1 MTKYSTGDEVYA
13 TPGCLTQQQDIPAIG
28 GQFPRDIRRYLRSN
42 RYQDSAPE
50 RRADVEGLYQF
61 PACCSCCK
69 CPTCVERLPG
79 AESPQR
85 RLRIND
91 GDDGGFGI
99 GEGDGFFD
107 GGGYVGFSANED
119 HYIHMISDEKKA
131 YMRAQCLQQ
140 EVRYGFPQVGYISR
154 NEEDEAIVQPILEAW
169 PTENQPIHFI
179 GTTCLVLQR
188 TFVFEDAP
196 LEKVTLFVC
205 NCRCPEGKAGLT
217 IQSEM
222 ERTISYC
229 SEVSQDGQPATVN
242 RIDFINNIQRMY
254 GSHRLPR
261 PAGMLF
267 SLDCLECIHTK
278 ALRTMYRNGNM
289 IDVPVSPVLEKT
301 AKKLETDKIYTFDIK
316 KAMKVMD
323 EQAKTQLSKLN

>member
-1 MTKYSTGDEVYA
+1 MQFRFGEASIYPFEITMLSNLQKKLLTAAKVPPPRAMFGGEVRALEQCSYCMTKYSTGDEVYA

-154 NEEDEAIVQPILEAW
+154 NEEDEAIV
-169 PTENQPIHFI
+169 
-179 GTTCLVLQR
+179 
-188 TFVFEDAP
+188 
-196 LEKVTLFVC
+196 
-205 NCRCPEGKAGLT
+205 
-217 IQSEM
+217 
-222 ERTISYC
+222 
-229 SEVSQDGQPATVN
+229 
-242 RIDFINNIQRMY
+242 
-254 GSHRLPR
+254 
-261 PAGMLF
+261 
-267 SLDCLECIHTK
+267 
-278 ALRTMYRNGNM
+278 
-289 IDVPVSPVLEKT
+289 
-301 AKKLETDKIYTFDIK
+301 
-316 KAMKVMD
+316 
-323 EQAKTQLSKLN
+323 